1 MKHDQIKL
9 PKQLRKLPKRLKKT
23 DLGKRR
29 RKGVAI
35 AGGATAVE
43 AFFLLRRTGKLIG
56 FRTIVRCHR
65 GHLFTTTW
73 IPGVSLKALR
83 LGPWRIQRCPVGKHW
98 SLVRLVKVA
107 KLSDKEQEQAHSCR
121 DTLLP

>member
-1 MKHDQIKL
+1 MKRREIKV
-9 PKQLRKLPKRLKKT
+9 PKQVRKLPGQLKKSK
-23 DLGKRR
+23 LAKG
-29 RKGVAI
+29 RKGIAI
-35 AGGATAVE
+35 AGASTALE
-43 AFFLLRRTGKLIG
+43 AFFLLRRGGKLIG
-56 FRTIVRCHR
+56 LRTIVRCHR

-83 LGPWRIQRCPVGKHW
+83 LGPWRIQRCPVEKHW

-107 KLSDKEQEQAHSCR
+107 KLSEKEQEQARSCR